1 MARVTSGMITR
12 ARHKKTIKL
21 AKGFVGGRSR
31 LYKTAKNAVMKAQAN
46 AYIGRKQKKR
56 NFRSL
61 WIARI
66 NAAVRAE
73 GMTYSVFMNGLKKA
87 GIELNRKVLSEMAI
101 NDKKAFSEL
110 VELVKKGK

>member
-1 MARVTSGMITR
+1 MARVTSGKTTR
-12 ARHKKTIKL
+12 KRHKKTLKM
-21 AKGFVGGRSR
+21 AKGYVGGRHR
-31 LYKTAKNAVMKAQAN
+31 LYKTAKNAVMKALSN

-101 NDKKAFSEL
+101 HDKKAFSEL
-110 VELVKKGK
+110 VKIAKKGA